1 VLNIFKDRKLS
12 NIAVLVGLAAIVIA
26 GWAYYNKPISAPP
39 WPEHIPG
46 FSYSP
51 FRDGQGPIE
60 KVYPTRQ
67 QIRDDMKLLSR
78 YSDKVRM
85 YTLEGNLTQI
95 PNLAAEQG
103 MQVTLGVWLSDNKA
117 ENAEQMARAIEV
129 ANSSKNV
136 NLVVVGNE
144 TQYRN
149 ALKIEEL
156 IQYVDA
162 MRMAVRVPVTT
173 AETWDVWVKHP
184 ELVDHV
190 DVIAAHILPY
200 WENFSAEFSLEFVS
214 EKAGE
219 LKKMF
224 PHKPLL
230 LAEVGWPSR
239 GRARGDAEASRAE
252 QAVYLRN
259 LVNRLNQEGYDFFVI
274 EAFDQ
279 PWKRISE
286 GDVGAYWGVFDVDRN
301 NKFPFAG
308 DIVNIPQWQSLVAAS
323 LIVAVLAFALLL
335 IDGSELLTKGRT
347 FLAAVAFACATL
359 LVVIAYDY
367 SNQYITVFG
376 VFMGIFLAL
385 GAIGIVIVLFT
396 EAHELA
402 EAAWIHKR
410 RRPFSGIDA
419 EDAYRPKVSVHVPCY
434 NEPPDMLM
442 RTLDALAALDYPD
455 YEVIVIDNNTKDP
468 GVWQPVQAYCET
480 LGEKFRFFHVS
491 PLAGFKAGALNF
503 ALKQTA
509 PDAEVIAVIDS
520 DYCVRKDWLRHL
532 VPHFENPNIGLVQ
545 APQDYSDADETLF
558 KTLCY
563 SEYKG
568 FFQIGM
574 VTRNDRD
581 AIIQHGTMTMVR
593 RTVMDELGWAEWC
606 ICEDSELGLRVFQK
620 GLSAAYV
627 SESYGKGLMPD
638 TFVDYKKQRFRWA
651 YGAVQILK
659 KHSAELFR
667 GKNTQL
673 TLGQRYHFIAGWLP
687 WLADGLNVF
696 YTLGAIMYAT
706 AMIIA
711 PRFVDPPQVIFA
723 LPPLA
728 LFLFKVGKILFVYRM
743 VVKVSLVE
751 SLSAALAGLALS
763 HSIAKAI
770 IYGVFTSSMPFFRT
784 PKMAS
789 NHGIM
794 RAFGEA
800 REEIFIMLLLWAAAF
815 GIAYMNDTSTWDVKL
830 WIFVLLMQSISY
842 FAALVMALLSAMPT
856 LGKKADGIP
865 QPA

>member
-1 VLNIFKDRKLS
+1 VFKIFKLRTLS
-12 NIAVLVGLAAIVIA
+12 NLTGLVGLAAVVIA

-39 WPEHIPG
+39 WPESVPG
-46 FSYSP
+46 FAYSS
-51 FRDGQGPIE
+51 FRDGQGPVE
-60 KVYPTRQ
+60 KIYPSRQ
-67 QIRDDMKLLSR
+67 QIREDMELLS
-78 YSDKVRM
+78 K
-85 YTLEGNLTQI
+85 YTGKIRTYTQEGSLTEI
-95 PNLAAEQG
+95 PDLAAEKNL
-103 MQVTLGVWLSDNKA
+103 QVTLGIWLSDNKA
-117 ENAEQMARAIEV
+117 ENQDQIARAIEV
-129 ANSSKNV
+129 VNSSKNID
-136 NLVVVGNE
+136 LVVVGNE
-144 TQYRN
+144 TLYRA
-149 ALKIEEL
+149 ALKKEEL
-156 IQYVDA
+156 MEYIDTV
-162 MRMAVRVPVTT
+162 RNAVRVPVTT
-173 AETWDVWVKHP
+173 AETWDVWIKYP
-184 ELVDHV
+184 ELADHV

-200 WENFSAEFSLEFVS
+200 WENFSAGHSLDFVP

-219 LKKMF
+219 LKKLF
-224 PHKPLL
+224 PNKPLL

-252 QAVYLRN
+252 QALYLRN
-259 LVNRLNQEGYDFFVI
+259 LVNQLNQEDYNFFVL

-279 PWKRISE
+279 PWKRVSE

-301 NKFPFAG
+301 AKFPFTG
-308 DIVNIPQWQSLVAAS
+308 DVVKIPQWQSLVAAS
-323 LIVAVLAFALLL
+323 LIVAALAFALLL

-347 FLAAVAFACATL
+347 FLAAVAIACATL

-402 EAAWIHKR
+402 EATWIHKR
-410 RRPFSGIDA
+410 RRPFAGVDSD
-419 EDAYRPKVSVHVPCY
+419 DAYRPKVSVHVPCY
-434 NEPPDMLM
+434 NEPPEMLM

-468 GVWQPVQAYCET
+468 GVWQPVQAYCT
-480 LGEKFRFFHVS
+480 QLGERFRFFHVS

-503 ALKQTA
+503 ALTHTA
-509 PDAEVIAVIDS
+509 PDAEVVAVIDS

-532 VPHFENPNIGLVQ
+532 VPHFENPEISLVQ
-545 APQDYSDADETLF
+545 APQDYSDSGESAF
-558 KTLCY
+558 KRLCY
-563 SEYKG
+563 AEYKG

-606 ICEDSELGLRVFQK
+606 ICEDSELGLRVFEK
-620 GLSAAYV
+620 GMSAAYV
-627 SESYGKGLMPD
+627 AESYGKGLMPD

-659 KHSAELFR
+659 KHASELFR
-667 GKNTQL
+667 GKNTEL
-673 TLGQRYHFIAGWLP
+673 TSGQRYHFIAGWLP
-687 WLADGLNVF
+687 WMADGLNVF
-696 YTLGAIMYAT
+696 YTLGAIMYAA

-723 LPPLA
+723 LPPLS
-728 LFLFKVGKILFVYRM
+728 LFIFKVGKILFVYRI

-751 SLSAALAGLALS
+751 SLLAALAGLALS

-784 PKMAS
+784 PKMAN
-789 NHGIM
+789 NHGIW

-800 REEIFIMLLLWAAAF
+800 REEIFIMTLLWLAAF

-842 FAALVMALLSAMPT
+842 FAALVMALLSAMPPSQQSVEIT
-856 LGKKADGIP
+856 SQVA
-865 QPA
+865 